1 MFQKATR
8 KQARLHLALIG
19 PAGSGKTYTSLRVAN
34 ELGGKV
40 ALIDTER
47 SSACNY
53 ANLFGF
59 DVCELD
65 DYHPRNYIDAIKAAG
80 EAGYNVLIIDSLSH
94 AWSGKGGA
102 LEMVDKASK
111 RSKSGNSFAAWRE
124 ITPLHNELVETLLSY
139 PGHVI
144 VTMRAKMAYV
154 QEKDNKGRV
163 QIRKVGLQPLQRDGL
178 EYEFDIV
185 GDMDTDNNLVI
196 TKTRCPDL
204 RGAVIHQPGG
214 DFAAALLDWIELG
227 HTSGDKSRRPA
238 TRGGH
243 ARREEPAEEPAPR
256 QARARRAPPEEDFEP
271 PAEEHDLDSQDA
283 FEGAVIE
290 AGFNLDDVKA
300 FFVAKGRGDLGE
312 WPDGRRT
319 MALQWLTSDAGRQSF
334 DGWLQER
341 DAMPDFDEEA
351 RALAK

>member
-19 PAGSGKTYTSLRVAN
+19 PAGSGKTYTSLRVAS

-53 ANLFGF
+53 ANLFDF

-65 DYHPRNYIDAIKAAG
+65 DYHPKQYIQAIKAASK
-80 EAGYNVLIIDSLSH
+80 AGYEVLIVDSLSH

-102 LEMVDKASK
+102 LEMVDKASR

-124 ITPLHNELVETLLSY
+124 VTPLHNELVETMLASNC
-139 PGHVI
+139 HII

-154 QEKDNKGRV
+154 QEKDSKGRV

-196 TKTRCPDL
+196 TKTRCPEL
-204 RGAVIHQPGG
+204 RGAVINQPGSEFAEALQGWLEMGHVG
-214 DFAAALLDWIELG
+214 DVGAKPIRSRNTQAAQA
-227 HTSGDKSRRPA
+227 PA
-238 TRGGH
+238 
-243 ARREEPAEEPAPR
+243 AETPAPKSSKK
-256 QARARRAPPEEDFEP
+256 AAP
-271 PAEEHDLDSQDA
+271 
-283 FEGAVIE
+283 
-290 AGFNLDDVKA
+290 AGDNLDGFIKAVAKAKLELKDVSD
-300 FFVAKGRGDLGE
+300 FFVAKGRGNLTE
-312 WPDGRRT
+312 WPADRRDT
-319 MALQWLTSDAGRQSF
+319 ALQWLTSDAGRSNF
-334 DGWLQER
+334 KTWLSER
-341 DAMPDFDEEA
+341 DSGMPDFDIA
-351 RALAK
+351 AAG

>member
-8 KQARLHLALIG
+8 KQAKLHLALIG
-19 PAGSGKTYTSLRVAN
+19 PAGSGKTYTSLRVAS

-53 ANLFGF
+53 ANLFDF

-65 DYHPRNYIDAIKAAG
+65 NYHPRNYIEAIGAAG
-80 EAGYNVLIIDSLSH
+80 RAGYDVLIIDSLSH

-102 LEMVDKASK
+102 LELVDKAAR

-124 ITPLHNELVETLLSY
+124 VTPLHNQLVEALLAA
-139 PGHVI
+139 PCHVI

-196 TKTRCPDL
+196 TKTRCPEL
-204 RGAVIHQPGG
+204 RGAVISQPGR
-214 DFAAALLDWIELG
+214 DFAEALRGWLERG
-227 HTSGDKSRRPA
+227 HTGE
-238 TRGGH
+238 GGAA
-243 ARREEPAEEPAPR
+243 ARRGRRGTPDRPESPAESPAGSE
-256 QARARRAPPEEDFEP
+256 AAGSGAPVEA
-271 PAEEHDLDSQDA
+271 PAEDLAA
-283 FEGAVIE
+283 FEAAVTE
-290 AGFNLDDVKA
+290 AGLDYRAVLE
-300 FFVAKGRGDLGE
+300 FFISKGRGDLST
-312 WPDGRRT
+312 WPEARRT
-319 MALQWLTSDAGRQSF
+319 MALQWLGSEAGQASYAT
-334 DGWLQER
+334 WLRER
-341 DAMPDFDEEA
+341 EAGVPDFEA
-351 RALAK
+351 AAS

>member
-8 KQARLHLALIG
+8 KQARLHMALIG
-19 PAGSGKTYTSLRVAN
+19 PAGSGKTYTSLRVAS

-65 DYHPRNYIDAIKAAG
+65 DYHPRNYIEAIKAASK
-80 EAGYNVLIIDSLSH
+80 AGYEVLIIDSLSH

-102 LEMVDKASK
+102 LEMVDKAAR

-124 ITPLHNELVETLLSY
+124 VTPLHNQLVEALLAS
-139 PGHVI
+139 PCHVI

-154 QEKDNKGRV
+154 QEKDSKGRV
-163 QIRKVGLQPLQRDGL
+163 QIRKVGLQPLQREGL

-196 TKTRCPDL
+196 TKTRCPEL
-204 RGAVIHQPGG
+204 RGAVINQPGQE
-214 DFAAALLDWIELG
+214 FAEALQGWLELG
-227 HTSGDKSRRPA
+227 HTGDGDLKGNVKRAPA
-238 TRGGH
+238 
-243 ARREEPAEEPAPR
+243 REPEPAP
-256 QARARRAPPEEDFEP
+256 APKQSRSRKKAAAPVQEASSDDIKAFIK
-271 PAEEHDLDSQDA
+271 AVADA
-283 FEGAVIE
+283 KF
-290 AGFNLDDVKA
+290 DYPDVA
-300 FFVAKGRGDLGE
+300 SFFVAKGRGSVEE
-312 WPDGRRT
+312 WPEGRRT
-319 MALQWLTSDAGRQSF
+319 MALQWLTSDAGRDSF
-334 DGWLQER
+334 NTWVNER
-341 DAMPDFDEEA
+341 DNGMPDFDA
-351 RALAK
+351 AAG